1 MAITVSLHHKTHY
14 RYERAASL
22 SPQIIR
28 LRPAPHSRTPILSY
42 SLSVSP
48 KPHFLN
54 WQQDPQGNYLARVV
68 FPERINEFK
77 VEVDLVAEMPVIN
90 PYDFFLEPYAEQFP
104 FKYDPGLADELEP
117 YLCPVVDTGPLFDE
131 FFATI
136 DKDRQ
141 PTINFLTRLNS
152 LLQAHIA
159 YNIRME
165 AGIQTPEET
174 LQKRSGSC
182 RDSAWL
188 LINLF
193 RNIGLAARFVS
204 GYLIQLT
211 ADLKAIDGPSGT
223 ETDFTDLHAWAEVYL
238 PGAGWVGLDPTSG
251 LLAGE
256 GHIPLAC
263 SPHPLSAAPI
273 TGLLEDVPTTFEFDM
288 TVKRINE
295 LPRST
300 KPYSDEEWERVM
312 ALGLEIDRRLEEQD
326 ARLTMGGEPTFIS
339 IDDPDGPEWNTV
351 AVGPRKRVLSE
362 ELLRR
367 LWKRFAKGG
376 VLHYGQGKWYPGESL
391 PRWAY
396 TCFWRKDGEPVWK
409 NEALLGKITD
419 TPGYTFQDARRF
431 AAGLSDAL
439 GVQSDFI
446 LPGYEDV
453 AYYLWKEQRLP
464 ANVDPTDNRLED
476 PEERTRMA
484 KVFERGLNH
493 PRGWVMPLKY
503 QMWQSRW
510 KSSPWKLRSETLM
523 LIPGDSPM
531 GLRLPL
537 NSLTWT
543 DESGTEVFNPVDPSS
558 VSIEEPLPRAR
569 QPRILQGPEDGSSAL
584 NPELRPQR
592 QSLEG
597 EDRMKDNLPSW
608 IVRTALCVEERDG
621 RIYVFVP
628 PLESAEAYL
637 DLVAAI
643 EHTAEQTGIK
653 VIIEGEKPPHDPRIN
668 SFEITPDPGVI
679 EVNIHP
685 SETWQ
690 ELVEK
695 TLTLYEDARQ
705 TRLGTE
711 KFMLD
716 GRHTGTGGGNH
727 LVFGGKS
734 PQDSPFLRRPDLL
747 GSMVSYWHH
756 HPSLS
761 YLFASL
767 FIGPTSQSPRID
779 EARNDAL
786 YELEIAFDEIRKSK
800 GDCPPWLV
808 DRIFRHLLTDITGN
822 THRAEFCIDK
832 LFNPDRSSGRLG
844 LLELRS
850 FEMPPHE
857 RMSLAQQ
864 LLVRGLISMLW
875 KTPYAPKRLI
885 RWGTQL
891 HDRFLLPDFVWH
903 DLMDVLSDLKA
914 DGQGFDS
921 LWFQAHY
928 EFRFPWYGKIQ
939 YRDLTLDL
947 RQALEPW
954 HVLGEE
960 GSAGSTVR
968 FVDSSVER
976 LQVKLT
982 GFIPERYEVHCNGRV
997 LPLVSTGRE
1006 GEYICAVR
1014 YRAWQPASCL
1024 HPTLEPDVPLVFD
1037 LVDTWSGTI
1046 VAGCTYHVG
1055 HPGGRNYEQFPINS
1069 NEAEGRRLAR
1079 FTPFGH
1085 SPGPAPRATRTEPSL
1100 EFPYTLDLRRQV

>member
-14 RYERAASL
+14 RYDRPASL

-42 SLSVSP
+42 SLSISP
-48 KPHFLN
+48 KKHFLN
-54 WQQDPQGNYLARVV
+54 WQQDPQGNFLARVV
-68 FPERINEFK
+68 FPEKISEFK
-77 VEVDLVAEMPVIN
+77 VEVDLVAELPVIN
-90 PYDFFLEPYAEQFP
+90 PYDFFLEPHAEKFP
-104 FKYDPGLADELEP
+104 FQYIDSLQEELEP
-117 YLCPVVDTGPLFDE
+117 YLCPAVDTGALFKE
-131 FFATI
+131 FFAGI
-136 DKDRQ
+136 DKGEQ
-141 PTINFLTRLNS
+141 PTINFLTNLNALVQQRIS
-152 LLQAHIA
+152 

-174 LQKRSGSC
+174 LKKGSGSC

-188 LINLF
+188 IINLF
-193 RNIGLAARFVS
+193 REIGLAARFVS

-211 ADLKAIDGPSGT
+211 ADLKAVDGPSGT
-223 ETDFTDLHAWAEVYL
+223 EVDFTDLHAWAEVYL

-263 SPHPLSAAPI
+263 SPQPLSAAPI
-273 TGLLEDVPTTFEFDM
+273 TGSLEDVGTTFEFDM
-288 TVKRINE
+288 SIQRINE

-300 KPYSDEEWERVM
+300 KPYSDEEWQRVM
-312 ALGLEIDRRLEEQD
+312 ALGLEVDERLNQQD
-326 ARLTMGGEPTFIS
+326 VRLTMGGEPTFIS
-339 IDDPDGPEWNTV
+339 TDDPDGPEWNTV
-351 AVGPRKRVLSE
+351 AVGEDKRVLSE
-362 ELLRR
+362 DLLRR
-367 LWKRFAKGG
+367 LWPQFAKGG

-396 TCFWRKDGEPVWK
+396 TCYWRKDGVPVWK
-409 NEALLGKITD
+409 NPSLLGKITD
-419 TPGYTFQDARRF
+419 TPGYTFEDARRF
-431 AAGLSDAL
+431 ADQLSDSL

-446 LPGYEDV
+446 IPGYEDV
-453 AYYLWKEQRLP
+453 GYYLWKEQRLP
-464 ANVDPTDNRLED
+464 LNVDPTDNRLED
-476 PEERTRMA
+476 PEERSRMA

-503 QMWQSRW
+503 QMWQSNW
-510 KSSPWKLRSETLM
+510 KSSPWKLRSSTLM

-537 NSLTWT
+537 NSLTWS
-543 DESGTEVFNPVDPSS
+543 DDAGEDSLHPRDPSS
-558 VSIEEPLPRAR
+558 IKADEQLPRSSR
-569 QPRILQGPEDGSSAL
+569 QRMVSSTPSAESAL

-597 EDRMKDNLPSW
+597 EDAMKDDLPSW
-608 IVRTALCVEERDG
+608 VVRTALCVEERDG

-637 DLVAAI
+637 DLVSAI
-643 EHTAEQTGIK
+643 EHTAEQTQLK
-653 VIIEGEKPPHDPRIN
+653 VIIEGEKPPFDPRVN

-685 SETWQ
+685 SESWQ
-690 ELVEK
+690 ELVDK
-695 TLTLYEDARQ
+695 TLVVYEEGRQ
-705 TRLGTE
+705 CRLGTE

-727 LVFGGKS
+727 LVFGGRT

-747 GSMVSYWHH
+747 GSMIAYWHH

-779 EARNDAL
+779 EARNDSL
-786 YELEIAFDEIRKSK
+786 YELEIALEEIKKS
-800 GDCPPWLV
+800 GDDCPPWLV

-832 LFNPDRSSGRLG
+832 MYNPDRSSGRLG

-875 KTPYAPKRLI
+875 KSPYQPKRLI

-891 HDRFLLPDFVWH
+891 HDRFLLPEFIWQ
-903 DLMDVLSDLKA
+903 DLQDVISDLNSDKQA
-914 DGQGFDS
+914 FDPV
-921 LWFQAHY
+921 WFQAHY

-939 YRDLTLDL
+939 YRDITLDL

-960 GSAGSTVR
+960 GNAGSTVR

-976 LQVKLT
+976 LQVKLS
-982 GFIPERYEVHCNGRV
+982 GFIPERYEVVCNGRK
-997 LPLVSTGRE
+997 LPLVATGRV
-1006 GEYICAVR
+1006 GEFICAVR
-1014 YRAWQPASCL
+1014 FRAWQPPSCL
-1024 HPTLEPDVPLVFD
+1024 HPTLEADAPLVFD
-1037 LVDTWSGTI
+1037 LVDLWSDTI

-1069 NEAEGRRLAR
+1069 YEAEGRRLAR
-1079 FTPFGH
+1079 FTPYGH
-1085 SPGPAPRATRTEPSL
+1085 TPGAAPVSRCPEPSL
-1100 EFPYTLDLRRQV
+1100 EFPYTLDLRR

>member
-1 MAITVSLHHKTHY
+1 MAINISLHHKTHY
-14 RYERAASL
+14 RYERPTSL

-28 LRPAPHSRTPILSY
+28 LRPAPHCRTPILSY
-42 SLSVSP
+42 SLSVAPST
-48 KPHFLN
+48 HFLN

-68 FPERINEFK
+68 FPNKVEEFK
-77 VEVDLVAEMPVIN
+77 VKVDLVAELPIIN
-90 PYDFFLEPYAEQFP
+90 PYDFFLEPYAEVFP
-104 FKYDPGLADELEP
+104 FKYEASLACELEP
-117 YLCPVVDTGPLFDE
+117 YLGAAEGVGPLFDA
-131 FFATI
+131 FCKTI
-136 DKDRQ
+136 NTSKQ
-141 PTINFLTRLNS
+141 PTIGFITNLNK
-152 LLQAHIA
+152 LVQQAIN

-165 AGIQTPEET
+165 PGIQEPEET
-174 LQKRSGSC
+174 LQKKVGSC

-188 LINLF
+188 LINLL

-204 GYLIQLT
+204 GYLIQL
-211 ADLKAIDGPSGT
+211 APDIKAVDGPAGA
-223 ETDFTDLHAWAEVYL
+223 EVDFTDLHAWAEVYL

-273 TGLLEDVPTTFEFDM
+273 TGSLEDVKTTFEFDM
-288 TVKRINE
+288 QIKRINE

-300 KPYSDEEWERVM
+300 KPYSDEDWERVM
-312 ALGLEIDRRLEEQD
+312 ALGRDIDERLKKQD
-326 ARLTMGGEPTFIS
+326 VRLSMGGEPTFIS
-339 IDDPDGPEWNTV
+339 TDDPDDPEWNTT
-351 AVGPRKRVLSE
+351 AVGPNKRRLSE

-367 LWKRFAKGG
+367 LWPKFAEGG

-396 TCFWRKDGEPVWK
+396 TCFWRKDGKPIWK
-409 NEALLGKITD
+409 NKELLCKMTD
-419 TPGYTFQDARRF
+419 TPGYTPEDARKF
-431 AAGLSDAL
+431 ADRLCDTL

-446 LPGYEDV
+446 IPGYEDV

-464 ANVDPTDNRLED
+464 HNVDPTDNRLEN
-476 PEERTRMA
+476 PEDRTRMA
-484 KVFERGLNH
+484 KVFERGLNQ

-503 QMWQSRW
+503 QLWQSRW
-510 KSSPWKLRSETLM
+510 MSSQWKLRSQALM

-537 NSLTWT
+537 ESLPWHEASAR
-543 DESGTEVFNPVDPSS
+543 DSFNPQDPSAIPAS
-558 VSIEEPLPRAR
+558 KPLPHNYEQFSIRA
-569 QPRILQGPEDGSSAL
+569 QPDEHVIADPS
-584 NPELRPQR
+584 LRPQR
-592 QSLEG
+592 QKLEG
-597 EDRMKDNLPSW
+597 ETVDKANASPSL
-608 IVRTALCVEERDG
+608 VKTALCVEERDG
-621 RIYVFVP
+621 RIFIFVP

-637 DLVAAI
+637 DLVSAI
-643 EHTAEQTGIK
+643 EHTAEKTGIK
-653 VIIEGEKPPHDPRIN
+653 IIIEGEKPPFDPRVN

-685 SETWQ
+685 SVSWE
-690 ELVEK
+690 ELVNK
-695 TLTLYEDARQ
+695 TLILYDEARK

-727 LVFGGKS
+727 LVFGGMT

-747 GSMVSYWHH
+747 ASMIAYWHH
-756 HPSLS
+756 HPALS
-761 YLFASL
+761 YLFSSL

-786 YELEIAFDEIRKSK
+786 YELEIAFKEVQKAKDN
-800 GDCPPWLV
+800 CPPWLV
-808 DRIFRHLLTDITGN
+808 DRIFRNLLTDVTGN

-832 LFNPDRSSGRLG
+832 LYNPDRTSGRLG

-864 LLVRGLISMLW
+864 LLVRGIISMLW
-875 KTPYAPKRLI
+875 HKPYYPKRLI

-891 HDRFLLPDFVWH
+891 HDRFLLPELIWQ
-903 DLMDVLSDLKA
+903 DLMDVLNDLNM
-914 DGQGFDS
+914 DGQAFAPT
-921 LWFQAHY
+921 WFQAHY

-939 YRDLTLDL
+939 YRDITLEL

-960 GSAGSTVR
+960 GTNGGTVR

-982 GFIPERYEVHCNGRV
+982 GFVPERYEAVCNGRK

-1006 GEYICAVR
+1006 GEYISAVR
-1014 YRAWQPASCL
+1014 FRAWQPASCL
-1024 HPTLEPDVPLVFD
+1024 HPTLGVDSPLVFD
-1037 LVDTWSGTI
+1037 LIDTWSDTI
-1046 VAGCTYHVG
+1046 VAGCTYNVG
-1055 HPGGRNYEQFPINS
+1055 HPGGRNYEKFPINS
-1069 NEAEGRRLAR
+1069 YEAEGRRLAR
-1079 FTPFGH
+1079 FTPFG
-1085 SPGPAPRATRTEPSL
+1085 RTPSHAFKSKAAEASL
-1100 EFPYTLDLRRQV
+1100 EFPYTLDLRRE

>member
-1 MAITVSLHHKTHY
+1 MAINVSLHHKTHY
-14 RYERAASL
+14 TYERPASL

-28 LRPAPHSRTPILSY
+28 LRPAPHCRTPILSY

-54 WQQDPQGNYLARVV
+54 WQQDPQGNFLARVV
-68 FPERINEFK
+68 FPEKVREFK
-77 VEVDLVAEMPVIN
+77 VEVDLLAEMPVIN
-90 PYDFFLEPYAEQFP
+90 PYDFFLEGYAEKYP
-104 FKYDPGLADELEP
+104 FSYDDHLLHELKP
-117 YLCPVVDTGPLFDE
+117 YLTDPEDGGPLFEELCQWVD
-131 FFATI
+131 TS
-136 DKDRQ
+136 RQ
-141 PTINFLTRLNS
+141 PTIQFLTRINAH
-152 LLQAHIA
+152 LQELIA

-174 LQKRSGSC
+174 LGKKSGSC

-188 LINLF
+188 IINLF
-193 RNIGLAARFVS
+193 RRFGLAARFVS

-211 ADLKAIDGPSGT
+211 PDIKSLDGPSGA
-223 ETDFTDLHAWAEVYL
+223 EHDFTDLHAWAEVYL

-263 SPHPLSAAPI
+263 SPRPLSAAPI
-273 TGLLEDVPTTFEFDM
+273 TGSSEKVETTFSFDM
-288 TVKRINE
+288 TVKRVNE

-312 ALGLEIDRRLEEQD
+312 ALGGSIDQRLQEQD
-326 ARLTMGGEPTFIS
+326 VRLTMGGEPTFIS
-339 IDDPDGPEWNTV
+339 IDDPDGPEWNSV
-351 AVGPRKRVLSE
+351 AVGPRKRMLSE

-367 LWKRFAKGG
+367 LWDEFAPGG

-391 PRWAY
+391 PRWAF
-396 TCFWRKDGEPVWK
+396 TCYWRKDGEPVWK
-409 NEALLGKITD
+409 NPELLGKLGD
-419 TPGYTFQDARRF
+419 KPGYTFQDARAF
-431 AAGLSDAL
+431 AAKLSEAL

-446 LPGYEDV
+446 MPAYEDV

-464 ANVDPTDNRLED
+464 GNVDPTDNKLED
-476 PEERTRMA
+476 PEERARMA

-503 QMWQSRW
+503 QLWQAKW
-510 KSSPWKLRSETLM
+510 ASSKWEVRNQNMM

-537 NSLTWT
+537 KSLTWY
-543 DESGTEVFNPVDPSS
+543 EEPKGTGFAPVDPSTIRVEDPITS
-558 VSIEEPLPRAR
+558 R
-569 QPRILQGPEDGSSAL
+569 QQRSLGVVPDDATAYLS
-584 NPELRPQR
+584 PELRPQR

-597 EDRMKDNLPSW
+597 EEEMKDNLSAS

-621 RIYVFVP
+621 LIYIFVP

-643 EHTAEQTGIK
+643 EHTAEQTGFK
-653 VIIEGEKPPHDPRIN
+653 VIIEGEKPPFDPRIN
-668 SFEITPDPGVI
+668 SFEIPPDPGVI

-685 SETWQ
+685 SENWQ
-690 ELVEK
+690 ELVDR
-695 TLTLYEDARQ
+695 TLVLYHEARQ
-705 TRLGTE
+705 SRLGTE

-727 LVFGGKS
+727 FVFGGKS

-747 GSMVSYWHH
+747 GSMVAYWHH

-767 FIGPTSQSPRID
+767 FIGSTSQSPRID
-779 EARNDAL
+779 EARNDSL
-786 YELEIAFDEIRKSK
+786 YELEIALQEIEES
-800 GDCPPWLV
+800 GDNCPPWLV

-832 LFNPDRSSGRLG
+832 LYNPDRSSGRLG

-857 RMSLAQQ
+857 RMSLSQQ

-875 KTPYAPKRLI
+875 DKPYRPRRLV

-891 HDRFLLPDFVWH
+891 HDRFMLPEFIWQDLLDIIEDLNAGGMAFDPVW
-903 DLMDVLSDLKA
+903 
-914 DGQGFDS
+914 FE
-921 LWFQAHY
+921 AHY
-928 EFRFPWYGKIQ
+928 EFRFPWYGKVQ
-939 YRDLTLDL
+939 YRDMVMEL

-960 GSAGSTVR
+960 TAGGGTVR

-982 GFIPERYEVHCNGRV
+982 GYIPERYTVLCNGKP
-997 LPLVSTGRE
+997 LPLVCTGRE
-1006 GEYICAVR
+1006 GEYVCAVR
-1014 YRAWQPASCL
+1014 FRAWQPPSCL
-1024 HPTLEPDVPLVFD
+1024 HPTLKPDVPLVFD
-1037 LVDTWSGTI
+1037 LVDNWSHTV

-1055 HPGGRNYEQFPINS
+1055 HPGGRNYEKFPINS

-1079 FTPFGH
+1079 FTPYGH
-1085 SPGPAPRATRTEPSL
+1085 SPGASPRMEKAPQSL
-1100 EFPYTLDLRRQV
+1100 EFPYTLDLRR

>member
-14 RYERAASL
+14 RYDRPASL
-22 SPQIIR
+22 SPQVIR
-28 LRPAPHSRTPILSY
+28 LRPAPHTRTPILSY

-48 KPHFLN
+48 KKHFLN
-54 WQQDPQGNYLARVV
+54 WQQDPQGNFLARVV
-68 FPERINEFK
+68 FPEKISEFK
-77 VEVDLVAEMPVIN
+77 VEVDLVAELPVIN
-90 PYDFFLEPYAEQFP
+90 PYDFFLEPSAEQFP
-104 FKYDPGLADELEP
+104 FRYADDLKQELLP
-117 YLCPVVDTGPLFDE
+117 YLCPAVDTGVLFKQ
-131 FFATI
+131 FFDGI
-136 DKDRQ
+136 DMGNQ
-141 PTINFLTRLNS
+141 PTITFLTSLNA
-152 LLQAHIA
+152 LVQQRIG

-165 AGIQTPEET
+165 PGIQTPEET
-174 LQKRSGSC
+174 LEKGSGSC

-188 LINLF
+188 IINLF
-193 RNIGLAARFVS
+193 REIGLAARFVS

-211 ADLKAIDGPSGT
+211 ADLKAVDGPSGT
-223 ETDFTDLHAWAEVYL
+223 DVDFTDLHAWAEVYL
-238 PGAGWVGLDPTSG
+238 PGAGWVGMDPTSG

-263 SPHPLSAAPI
+263 SPQPLSAAPI
-273 TGLLEDVPTTFEFDM
+273 TGSLDDVRTTFEFDM
-288 TVKRINE
+288 SVQRINE

-300 KPYSDEEWERVM
+300 KPYSDEEWTRVM
-312 ALGLEIDRRLEEQD
+312 ALGLEMDERLKQQD
-326 ARLTMGGEPTFIS
+326 VRLTMGGEPTFIS
-339 IDDPDGPEWNTV
+339 SDDPDGAEWNTV
-351 AVGPRKRVLSE
+351 AVGPTKRRLSE

-367 LWKRFAKGG
+367 LWPRFAEGG

-396 TCFWRKDGEPVWK
+396 TCYWRKDAVPAWK
-409 NEALLGKITD
+409 NPGLLGKITD
-419 TPGYTFQDARRF
+419 TPGYTFEDARKF
-431 AAGLSDAL
+431 ADKLSEAL

-446 LPGYEDV
+446 IPGYEDV
-453 AYYLWKEQRLP
+453 GYYLWKEQRLP

-503 QMWQSRW
+503 QMWQSHW
-510 KSSPWKLRSETLM
+510 KSSQWKLRSQALM

-537 NSLTWT
+537 NSLTWSEDAA
-543 DESGTEVFNPVDPSS
+543 DEPLLPGDPSA
-558 VSIEEPLPRAR
+558 IRADEPLPRLAS
-569 QPRILQGPEDGSSAL
+569 QRIYSTAESAQSAM

-597 EDRMKDNLPSW
+597 EDEKRSDLPSW

-621 RIYVFVP
+621 RLFVFIP
-628 PLESAEAYL
+628 PLESMEAYL
-637 DLVAAI
+637 DLIAAI
-643 EHTAEQTGIK
+643 EHTAEQTQLKI
-653 VIIEGEKPPHDPRIN
+653 IIEGEKPPYDPRVN

-685 SETWQ
+685 SESWQ
-690 ELVEK
+690 ELVDK
-695 TLTLYEDARQ
+695 TLILYDEGRQ
-705 TRLGTE
+705 ARLGTE

-727 LVFGGKS
+727 LVLGGKS

-747 GSMVSYWHH
+747 ASMIAYWHH

-779 EARNDAL
+779 EARNDSL
-786 YELEIAFDEIRKSK
+786 YELEIAFEEIKRS
-800 GDCPPWLV
+800 GDDCPPWLV

-832 LFNPDRSSGRLG
+832 LYSPDRASGRLG

-857 RMSLAQQ
+857 RMSLVQQ
-864 LLVRGLISMLW
+864 LLVRGLVSMLW
-875 KTPYAPKRLI
+875 KSPCKPRRLI

-891 HDRFLLPDFVWH
+891 HDRFLLPDFLWQ
-903 DLMDVLSDLKA
+903 DLLDVLSDLNA
-914 DGQGFDS
+914 DDQDFDPV
-921 LWFQAHY
+921 WFQAHY

-939 YRDLTLDL
+939 YRDITLDL

-960 GSAGSTVR
+960 GNAGSTVR

-982 GFIPERYEVHCNGRV
+982 GFIPERYEVVCNGRK

-1014 YRAWQPASCL
+1014 FRAWQPPSCL
-1024 HPTLEPDVPLVFD
+1024 HPTLKADAPLVFD
-1037 LVDTWSGTI
+1037 LVDLWSGTI

-1069 NEAEGRRLAR
+1069 YEAEGRRLAR

-1085 SPGPAPRATRTEPSL
+1085 TAGATPVSKAAQPSL
-1100 EFPYTLDLRRQV
+1100 EFPYTLDLRR